1 MNRHGGAAQSES
13 APAVGAARTARTLVL
28 VNGSERGVLG
38 DRSRWIL
45 DAAGANARVAYR
57 AGGRARAVRDFV
69 RSVVRERPA
78 IVYLVDTAVATVF
91 AGALARIL
99 KPTRVI
105 LDTGDATAA
114 LVRSAGRGGRAA
126 VMAATF
132 VERLGYALAD
142 VIVVRSEGLAAHV
155 RAMCEKR
162 VVVVPDGFDPAH
174 AGIRTGEAYRR
185 QWGFHADDLVVGV
198 VGSAHW
204 NARLRWCYGR
214 DVVEVVA
221 AAKRPHVVGAVLVR
235 GDGLPHLR
243 ELSRRLGVSDRI
255 VFASPA
261 DGEQVWEQ
269 LAGIDIALSTQT
281 NDAVGRARTTGK
293 LVHYMAA
300 GKFILASRVGTAAD
314 VLPDEMLVDYN
325 GEWDHLYFTRV
336 AERLRSL
343 PDRAELR
350 RKGERVRQA
359 AAPFAYPIL
368 KERLLRHVLKHGS
381 AMGPE

>member
-1 MNRHGGAAQSES
+1 VKRS
-13 APAVGAARTARTLVL
+13 RTLVL
-28 VNGSERGVLG
+28 VNGSEGGVLG
-38 DRSRWIL
+38 DRARWIV
-45 DAAGANARVAYR
+45 DAAGVEARVAYR
-57 AGGRARAVRDFV
+57 AGGRGRAVWDFV

-78 IVYLVDTAVATVF
+78 VLYLVDTAVATVF

-99 KPTRVI
+99 KRTRVI

-114 LVRSAGRGGRAA
+114 LVRSAGQGGRVA

-142 VIVVRSEGLAAHV
+142 VIVVRSEGLAVHV
-155 RAMCEKR
+155 RALCEKR

-174 AGIRTGEAYRR
+174 AGVRTGEAYRR
-185 QWGFHADDLVVGV
+185 QWGFRGDDLVVGV
-198 VGSAHW
+198 LGSAHW
-204 NARLRWCYGR
+204 NERLRWCYGR

-269 LAGIDIALSTQT
+269 LGAIDVALSTQT

-293 LVHYMAA
+293 LVQYMAA
-300 GKFILASRVGTAAD
+300 GKFILASRLGTAAD

-336 AERLRSL
+336 AERLGSL
-343 PDRAELR
+343 PDRPELR
-350 RKGERVRQA
+350 RRGERVRQA
-359 AAPFAYPIL
+359 SAPFAYPIL
-368 KERLLRHVLKHGS
+368 MERLVRHVLKNGVS
-381 AMGPE
+381 DGA